1 MIKVFIFSIFIL
13 FSFSACVQSKDVT
26 KEECKKQGLNL
37 KKEKVL
43 NYRTGKYELRALC
56 K

>member
-1 MIKVFIFSIFIL
+1 MNKFFIFLTLIV
-13 FSFSACVQSKDVT
+13 FSFSSCVKSKNVT
-26 KEECKKQGLNL
+26 REECQKQGLSL